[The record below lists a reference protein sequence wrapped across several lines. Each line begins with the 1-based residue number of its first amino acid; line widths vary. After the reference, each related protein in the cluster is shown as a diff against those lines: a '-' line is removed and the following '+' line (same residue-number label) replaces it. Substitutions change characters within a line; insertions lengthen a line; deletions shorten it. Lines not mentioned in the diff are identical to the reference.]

1 MSLYF
6 PVTFTAIYLGVI
18 IICNK
23 DVLANDVIRGF
34 YFMKQK
40 KNGFFITILLLLISL
55 AFIVTVSV
63 VFNNIKTNLEREII
77 SSLSE
82 EAEENAALIEKEID
96 AKFGVLQSFA
106 NELSS
111 TGDEIEEIRDMKS
124 FVEVY
129 NFRRM
134 GFVDLNGIAKTTDG
148 FEKDLSFRE
157 FYQVGLKGESFI
169 TESLQET
176 IGDSTEDMI
185 NILSVPVY
193 DNKGEIKGVLF
204 ATYLTEKF
212 HEVIFSDSFQGE
224 GYTYIVAGDGDVI
237 SSYGDGMQ
245 KEYDNIF
252 IYTGDAAQYDDAI
265 QEKVENDM
273 REKISRVGIG
283 VNEDNDKYFYCYKPL
298 EIESADMNW
307 YIFSIE
313 PKSVLD
319 ERMHPIM
326 RDIQFLTVILICILV
341 MANIVFLFYNLRRR
355 QELFRL
361 AYKDSITGGD
371 NFSNFKEKAKK
382 YENTEGY
389 VIALDISEFKLVN
402 NVCGNASGDEVLK
415 VIWDVI
421 LANCNDNE
429 QAARVN
435 ADRFVIFWIESSKK
449 TVTYRIEKL
458 INEIEGISEQLSVPR
473 LYPVIG
479 IRAVEKLDDADK
491 RYGEALRA
499 KALVKNRRDRHYA
512 FYDEI
517 DYDTIVE
524 NKKLE
529 NGFEK
534 ALADK
539 KFEVW
544 YQPKFN
550 SHTGKIVGS
559 EALIRWRADDG
570 SLISPGRFIPLFE
583 KNGNIIRL
591 DEYVFREVCRQQKEW
606 QKEGIQILPVS
617 VNISRFSLYYS
628 NVVEKYERIINY
640 YDVDHKYVQIEITE
654 SAIIENTV
662 IVELIQKFHDAG
674 FDILLD
680 DFGSGYSSLASLNQM
695 PFDTIKLDKSLVDY
709 VGNENGEKL
718 LKFIVQLVQSLGMKI
733 TAEGVEYKEQLD
745 FLENLNCDD
754 IQGFYFSKP
763 LMLADFSAKLT
774 ENN

>member
-1 MSLYF
+1 
-6 PVTFTAIYLGVI
+6 
-18 IICNK
+18 
-23 DVLANDVIRGF
+23 
-34 YFMKQK
+34 MKQK
-40 KNGFFITILLLLISL
+40 KNSFFITILLLLISL
-55 AFIVTVSV
+55 AFIATISV
-63 VFNNIKTNLEREII
+63 VFNNIKKNVVIEII

-111 TGDEIEEIRDMKS
+111 TGDEIAEIRDMQS

-129 NFRRM
+129 NFKRM
-134 GFVDLNGIAKTTDG
+134 GFIDLNGIAKTTDG

-157 FYQVGLKGESFI
+157 FYQIGLKGESFI
-169 TESLQET
+169 TASLLDT
-176 IGDSTEDMI
+176 VGDHTEDMI

-212 HEVIFSDSFQGE
+212 HETIFSDSFQGE

-252 IYTGDAAQYDDAI
+252 VYKGDAVKYDDVT
-265 QEKVENDM
+265 QEKVENEM
-273 REKISRVGIG
+273 REKLSRVGIG
-283 VNEDNDKYFYCYKPL
+283 VNEDNVKYFYCYKPL
-298 EIESADMNW
+298 EIKSADMNW
-307 YIFSIE
+307 YIFSVE

-319 ERMHPIM
+319 DRMHPIM
-326 RDIQFLTVILICILV
+326 RDIQFLVVILIGILF
-341 MANIVFLFYNLRRR
+341 MANIIYLYYNVRRR

-402 NVCGNASGDEVLK
+402 NVCGNARGDEVLK
-415 VIWDVI
+415 AIWDVI

-435 ADRFVIFWIESSKK
+435 ADGFVIFWIESSKK

-524 NKKLE
+524 NKNLE

>member
-1 MSLYF
+1 
-6 PVTFTAIYLGVI
+6 
-18 IICNK
+18 
-23 DVLANDVIRGF
+23 
-34 YFMKQK
+34 MKQK

-680 DFGSGYSSLASLNQM
+680 DFGSGYSSLASFNQM

>member
-1 MSLYF
+1 
-6 PVTFTAIYLGVI
+6 
-18 IICNK
+18 
-23 DVLANDVIRGF
+23 
-34 YFMKQK
+34 MKQK

-169 TESLQET
+169 TESLPET
-176 IGDSTEDMI
+176 IGDYTEDMI

-341 MANIVFLFYNLRRR
+341 MANIVFLFYNVRRR

-591 DEYVFREVCRQQKEW
+591 DEYVFREVCRQQKE
-606 QKEGIQILPVS
+606 GIQILPVS

>member
-1 MSLYF
+1 
-6 PVTFTAIYLGVI
+6 
-18 IICNK
+18 
-23 DVLANDVIRGF
+23 
-34 YFMKQK
+34 MKQK

-169 TESLQET
+169 TESLPET
-176 IGDSTEDMI
+176 IGDYTEDMI

-341 MANIVFLFYNLRRR
+341 MANIVFLFYNVRRR

-361 AYKDSITGGD
+361 AYKDNITGGD

>member
-1 MSLYF
+1 
-6 PVTFTAIYLGVI
+6 
-18 IICNK
+18 
-23 DVLANDVIRGF
+23 
-34 YFMKQK
+34 MKQK

-111 TGDEIEEIRDMKS
+111 TGDEIAEIRDMQS

-341 MANIVFLFYNLRRR
+341 MANIIFLYYNVRRR

-402 NVCGNASGDEVLK
+402 NVCGNARGDEVLK

-421 LANCNDNE
+421 MANCNDNE

-499 KALVKNRRDRHYA
+499 KSLIKNRRDRHYA

-617 VNISRFSLYYS
+617 VNISRFSIYYS

>member
-1 MSLYF
+1 
-6 PVTFTAIYLGVI
+6 
-18 IICNK
+18 
-23 DVLANDVIRGF
+23 
-34 YFMKQK
+34 MKQK

-111 TGDEIEEIRDMKS
+111 TGDEIAEIRDMQS

-176 IGDSTEDMI
+176 IGDYTEDMI

-341 MANIVFLFYNLRRR
+341 MANIIFLYYNVRRR

-402 NVCGNASGDEVLK
+402 NVCGNARGDEVLK

-421 LANCNDNE
+421 MANCNDNE

>member
-1 MSLYF
+1 
-6 PVTFTAIYLGVI
+6 
-18 IICNK
+18 
-23 DVLANDVIRGF
+23 
-34 YFMKQK
+34 MKQK

-111 TGDEIEEIRDMKS
+111 TGDEIAEIRDMQS

-341 MANIVFLFYNLRRR
+341 MANIIFLYYNVRRR

-402 NVCGNASGDEVLK
+402 NVCGNAHGDEVLK

-421 LANCNDNE
+421 MANCNDNE

-499 KALVKNRRDRHYA
+499 KSLIKNRRDRHYA

>member
-1 MSLYF
+1 
-6 PVTFTAIYLGVI
+6 
-18 IICNK
+18 
-23 DVLANDVIRGF
+23 
-34 YFMKQK
+34 MKQK

-82 EAEENAALIEKEID
+82 ETEENAALIEKEID

-341 MANIVFLFYNLRRR
+341 MANIIFLYYNVRRR

-402 NVCGNASGDEVLK
+402 NVCGNARGDEVLK

-421 LANCNDNE
+421 MANCNDNE

-499 KALVKNRRDRHYA
+499 KSLIKNRRDRHYA

>member
-1 MSLYF
+1 
-6 PVTFTAIYLGVI
+6 
-18 IICNK
+18 
-23 DVLANDVIRGF
+23 
-34 YFMKQK
+34 MKQK
-40 KNGFFITILLLLISL
+40 KNGFFITIMLLLISL

-111 TGDEIEEIRDMKS
+111 TGDEIAEIRDMQS

-129 NFRRM
+129 NFKRM

-176 IGDSTEDMI
+176 IGDYTEDMI

-252 IYTGDAAQYDDAI
+252 IYTGDSAQYDDVT

-273 REKISRVGIG
+273 REKLSKVGIG

-298 EIESADMNW
+298 EIESTDMNW

-341 MANIVFLFYNLRRR
+341 MANIIFLYYNVRRR

-402 NVCGNASGDEVLK
+402 NVCGNARGDEVLK
-415 VIWDVI
+415 AIWDVI
-421 LANCNDNE
+421 MANCNDNE

-435 ADRFVIFWIESSKK
+435 ADRFVIFWIERSKK

>member
-1 MSLYF
+1 
-6 PVTFTAIYLGVI
+6 
-18 IICNK
+18 
-23 DVLANDVIRGF
+23 
-34 YFMKQK
+34 MKQK

-55 AFIVTVSV
+55 AFIATISV
-63 VFNNIKTNLEREII
+63 VFNNIKKNVVIEII

-111 TGDEIEEIRDMKS
+111 TGDEIAEIRDMQS

-129 NFRRM
+129 NFKRM
-134 GFVDLNGIAKTTDG
+134 GFIDLNGIAKTTDG

-157 FYQVGLKGESFI
+157 FYQIGLKGESFI
-169 TESLQET
+169 TASLLDT
-176 IGDSTEDMI
+176 VGDHTEDMI

-212 HEVIFSDSFQGE
+212 HETIFSDSFQGE

-252 IYTGDAAQYDDAI
+252 VYKGDAVKYDDVT
-265 QEKVENDM
+265 QEKVENEM
-273 REKISRVGIG
+273 REKLSRVGIG
-283 VNEDNDKYFYCYKPL
+283 VNEDNVKYFYCYKPL
-298 EIESADMNW
+298 EIKSADMNW
-307 YIFSIE
+307 YIFSVE

-341 MANIVFLFYNLRRR
+341 MANIIFLYYNVRRR

-402 NVCGNASGDEVLK
+402 NVCGNARGDEVLK

-421 LANCNDNE
+421 MANCNDNE

-499 KALVKNRRDRHYA
+499 KSLIKNRRDRHYA

>member
-1 MSLYF
+1 
-6 PVTFTAIYLGVI
+6 
-18 IICNK
+18 
-23 DVLANDVIRGF
+23 
-34 YFMKQK
+34 MKQK

-124 FVEVY
+124 LVEVY

-169 TESLQET
+169 TESLPET
-176 IGDSTEDMI
+176 IGDYTEDMI

-341 MANIVFLFYNLRRR
+341 MANIVFLFYNVRRR

-524 NKKLE
+524 NKNME

>member
-1 MSLYF
+1 
-6 PVTFTAIYLGVI
+6 
-18 IICNK
+18 
-23 DVLANDVIRGF
+23 
-34 YFMKQK
+34 MKQK
-40 KNGFFITILLLLISL
+40 KNGFFITIMLLLISL

-63 VFNNIKTNLEREII
+63 VFNNIKTNLELEII

-82 EAEENAALIEKEID
+82 EAEENAALIKKEID

-111 TGDEIEEIRDMKS
+111 TGDEIAEIRDMQS

-169 TESLQET
+169 TESLQDT
-176 IGDSTEDMI
+176 VGDYTEDMI

-273 REKISRVGIG
+273 REKLSRVGIG

-341 MANIVFLFYNLRRR
+341 MANIIFLYYNVRRR

-402 NVCGNASGDEVLK
+402 NVCGNARGDEVLK
-415 VIWDVI
+415 AIWDVI
-421 LANCNDNE
+421 MANCNDNE

-435 ADRFVIFWIESSKK
+435 ADRFVIFWIERSKK

>member
-1 MSLYF
+1 
-6 PVTFTAIYLGVI
+6 
-18 IICNK
+18 
-23 DVLANDVIRGF
+23 
-34 YFMKQK
+34 MKQK

-169 TESLQET
+169 TESLPET
-176 IGDSTEDMI
+176 IGDYTEDMI

-193 DNKGEIKGVLF
+193 DNKGEIKGELF

-341 MANIVFLFYNLRRR
+341 MANIVFLFYNVRRR

>member
-1 MSLYF
+1 MSLCF
-6 PVTFTAIYLGVI
+6 PVTFTANILGVI

-34 YFMKQK
+34 YFYETE

-63 VFNNIKTNLEREII
+63 VFNNIKTNLEIEII

-111 TGDEIEEIRDMKS
+111 TDDEIAEIRDMQS
-124 FVEVY
+124 FVKVY
-129 NFRRM
+129 NFKRM

-169 TESLQET
+169 TASLLET
-176 IGDSTEDMI
+176 VGDSTEDMI

-224 GYTYIVAGDGDVI
+224 GYTYIVAGDGGVI

-252 IYTGDAAQYDDAI
+252 IYTGDAAKYDDVT
-265 QEKVENDM
+265 QEKVENEM
-273 REKISRVGIG
+273 REKLSRVGIG
-283 VNEDNDKYFYCYKPL
+283 VNENNDKYFYCYKPL
-298 EIESADMNW
+298 EIKSADMDW
-307 YIFSIE
+307 YIFSVE

-326 RDIQFLTVILICILV
+326 RDIQFLTVILVCILV
-341 MANIVFLFYNLRRR
+341 MANIIFLYYNVRRR

-382 YENTEGY
+382 YENTEGF

-402 NVCGNASGDEVLK
+402 NVCGNARGDEVLK

-449 TVTYRIEKL
+449 TVAYRIEKL

-640 YDVDHKYVQIEITE
+640 YDLDHKYVQIEITE

-662 IVELIQKFHDAG
+662 IAELIQKFHDAG

>member
-1 MSLYF
+1 
-6 PVTFTAIYLGVI
+6 
-18 IICNK
+18 
-23 DVLANDVIRGF
+23 
-34 YFMKQK
+34 MKQK

-55 AFIVTVSV
+55 AFIATISVT
-63 VFNNIKTNLEREII
+63 FNNIKKNLVIEII

-82 EAEENAALIEKEID
+82 EAEENAALIGKEID

-111 TGDEIEEIRDMKS
+111 TDDEIAKIRDMQS

-129 NFRRM
+129 NFKRM
-134 GFVDLNGIAKTTDG
+134 GFIDLNGIAKTTDG

-157 FYQVGLKGESFI
+157 FYQVGLKGEPFI
-169 TESLQET
+169 TASLQET
-176 IGDSTEDMI
+176 VGDSTEDMI

-212 HEVIFSDSFQGE
+212 HEAIFSDSFQGE
-224 GYTYIVAGDGDVI
+224 RYTYIVAGDGDVI

-252 IYTGDAAQYDDAI
+252 INTGDAVKYDDVT
-265 QEKVENDM
+265 QEKVENEM
-273 REKISRVGIG
+273 REKLSRVGIG

-298 EIESADMNW
+298 EIKSADMGW
-307 YIFSIE
+307 YIFSVE

-319 ERMHPIM
+319 DRMHPIM
-326 RDIQFLTVILICILV
+326 RDIQFLIVILICIFV
-341 MANIVFLFYNLRRR
+341 VANIIFLYYNVRRR

-382 YENTEGY
+382 DGNTEGY

-402 NVCGNASGDEVLK
+402 NVCGNARGDEVLK
-415 VIWDVI
+415 AIWDVI

-499 KALVKNRRDRHYA
+499 KALVKYRRDRHYA

-529 NGFEK
+529 DGFEK

>member
-1 MSLYF
+1 
-6 PVTFTAIYLGVI
+6 
-18 IICNK
+18 
-23 DVLANDVIRGF
+23 
-34 YFMKQK
+34 MKQK

-111 TGDEIEEIRDMKS
+111 TGDEIAEIRDMQS

-134 GFVDLNGIAKTTDG
+134 GFVDLNGIEKTTDG

-341 MANIVFLFYNLRRR
+341 MANIIFLYYNVRRR

-402 NVCGNASGDEVLK
+402 NVCGNARGDEVLK

-421 LANCNDNE
+421 MANCNDNE

-499 KALVKNRRDRHYA
+499 KSLIKNRRDRHYA

>member
-1 MSLYF
+1 
-6 PVTFTAIYLGVI
+6 
-18 IICNK
+18 
-23 DVLANDVIRGF
+23 
-34 YFMKQK
+34 MKQK

-169 TESLQET
+169 TESLPET
-176 IGDSTEDMI
+176 IGDYTEDMI

-341 MANIVFLFYNLRRR
+341 MANIVFLFYNVRRR

-680 DFGSGYSSLASLNQM
+680 DFGSGYSSLAFLNQM

>member
-1 MSLYF
+1 
-6 PVTFTAIYLGVI
+6 
-18 IICNK
+18 
-23 DVLANDVIRGF
+23 
-34 YFMKQK
+34 MKQK
-40 KNGFFITILLLLISL
+40 KNSFFITILLLLISL

-63 VFNNIKTNLEREII
+63 VFNNIKTNLESEII

-82 EAEENAALIEKEID
+82 EAEENAALIKKEID

-111 TGDEIEEIRDMKS
+111 TGDEIAEIRDMQS

-169 TESLQET
+169 TESLQDT
-176 IGDSTEDMI
+176 VGDYTEDMI

-273 REKISRVGIG
+273 REKLSRVGIG

-341 MANIVFLFYNLRRR
+341 MANIIFLYYNVRRR

-361 AYKDSITGGD
+361 VYKDSITGGD

-402 NVCGNASGDEVLK
+402 NVCGNARGDEVLK
-415 VIWDVI
+415 AIWDVI

-517 DYDTIVE
+517 DYNTIVE
-524 NKKLE
+524 NKNLE

>member
-1 MSLYF
+1 
-6 PVTFTAIYLGVI
+6 
-18 IICNK
+18 
-23 DVLANDVIRGF
+23 
-34 YFMKQK
+34 MKQK

-111 TGDEIEEIRDMKS
+111 TGDEIAEIRDMQS

-176 IGDSTEDMI
+176 IGDYTEDMI

-341 MANIVFLFYNLRRR
+341 MANIIFLYYNVRRR

-402 NVCGNASGDEVLK
+402 NVCGNARGDEVLK

-421 LANCNDNE
+421 MANCNDNE

-524 NKKLE
+524 NKNLE

>member
-1 MSLYF
+1 
-6 PVTFTAIYLGVI
+6 
-18 IICNK
+18 
-23 DVLANDVIRGF
+23 
-34 YFMKQK
+34 MKQK

-111 TGDEIEEIRDMKS
+111 TGDEIAEIRDMQS

-341 MANIVFLFYNLRRR
+341 MANIIFLYYNVRRR

-402 NVCGNASGDEVLK
+402 NVCGNARGDEVLK

-421 LANCNDNE
+421 MANCNDNE

-524 NKKLE
+524 NKNLE

-559 EALIRWRADDG
+559 EALIRWRSDDG

>member
-1 MSLYF
+1 
-6 PVTFTAIYLGVI
+6 
-18 IICNK
+18 
-23 DVLANDVIRGF
+23 
-34 YFMKQK
+34 MKQK

-111 TGDEIEEIRDMKS
+111 TGDEIAEIRDMQS

-341 MANIVFLFYNLRRR
+341 MANIIFLYYNVRRR

-402 NVCGNASGDEVLK
+402 NVCGNARGDEVLK

-421 LANCNDNE
+421 MANCNDNE

-499 KALVKNRRDRHYA
+499 KSLIKNRRDRHYA

>member
-1 MSLYF
+1 
-6 PVTFTAIYLGVI
+6 
-18 IICNK
+18 
-23 DVLANDVIRGF
+23 
-34 YFMKQK
+34 MKQK

-111 TGDEIEEIRDMKS
+111 TGDEIAEIRDMQS

-176 IGDSTEDMI
+176 IGDYTEDMI

-237 SSYGDGMQ
+237 SSYGGGMQ

-283 VNEDNDKYFYCYKPL
+283 INEDNDKYFYCYKPL

-341 MANIVFLFYNLRRR
+341 MANIVFLFYNVRRR

>member
-1 MSLYF
+1 
-6 PVTFTAIYLGVI
+6 
-18 IICNK
+18 
-23 DVLANDVIRGF
+23 
-34 YFMKQK
+34 MKQK

-169 TESLQET
+169 TESLQDT
-176 IGDSTEDMI
+176 VGDYTEDMI

-341 MANIVFLFYNLRRR
+341 MANIVFLFYNVRRR

-733 TAEGVEYKEQLD
+733 TAEVVEYKEQLD

>member
-1 MSLYF
+1 
-6 PVTFTAIYLGVI
+6 
-18 IICNK
+18 
-23 DVLANDVIRGF
+23 
-34 YFMKQK
+34 MKQK

-169 TESLQET
+169 TESLPET
-176 IGDSTEDMI
+176 IGDYTEDMI

-273 REKISRVGIG
+273 WEKISRVGIG

-341 MANIVFLFYNLRRR
+341 MANIVFLFYNVRRR

>member
-1 MSLYF
+1 
-6 PVTFTAIYLGVI
+6 
-18 IICNK
+18 
-23 DVLANDVIRGF
+23 
-34 YFMKQK
+34 MKQK

-169 TESLQET
+169 TESLPET
-176 IGDSTEDMI
+176 IGDYTEDMI

-341 MANIVFLFYNLRRR
+341 MANIVFLFYNVRRR

-654 SAIIENTV
+654 RAIIENTV

>member
-1 MSLYF
+1 
-6 PVTFTAIYLGVI
+6 
-18 IICNK
+18 
-23 DVLANDVIRGF
+23 
-34 YFMKQK
+34 MKQK

-55 AFIVTVSV
+55 AFIATISV
-63 VFNNIKTNLEREII
+63 VFNNIKKNVVIEII

-111 TGDEIEEIRDMKS
+111 TGDEIAEIRDMQS

-129 NFRRM
+129 NFKRM
-134 GFVDLNGIAKTTDG
+134 GFIDLNGIAKTTDG

-157 FYQVGLKGESFI
+157 FYQIGLKGESFI
-169 TESLQET
+169 TASLLDT
-176 IGDSTEDMI
+176 VGDHTEDMI

-212 HEVIFSDSFQGE
+212 HETIFSDSFQGE

-252 IYTGDAAQYDDAI
+252 VYKGDAVKYDDVT
-265 QEKVENDM
+265 QEKVENEM
-273 REKISRVGIG
+273 REKLSRVGIG
-283 VNEDNDKYFYCYKPL
+283 VNEDNVKYFYCYKPL
-298 EIESADMNW
+298 EIKSADMNW
-307 YIFSIE
+307 YIFSVE

-319 ERMHPIM
+319 DRMHPIM
-326 RDIQFLTVILICILV
+326 RDIQFLVVILIGILF
-341 MANIVFLFYNLRRR
+341 MTNIIYLYYNVRRR

-402 NVCGNASGDEVLK
+402 NVCGNARGDEVLK
-415 VIWDVI
+415 AIWDVI

-435 ADRFVIFWIESSKK
+435 ADGFVIFWIESSKK

-524 NKKLE
+524 NKNLE

-640 YDVDHKYVQIEITE
+640 YDVNHKYVQIEITE

>member
-1 MSLYF
+1 
-6 PVTFTAIYLGVI
+6 
-18 IICNK
+18 
-23 DVLANDVIRGF
+23 
-34 YFMKQK
+34 MKQK

-111 TGDEIEEIRDMKS
+111 TGDEIAEIRDMQS

-169 TESLQET
+169 TESLQDT
-176 IGDSTEDMI
+176 VGDYTEDMI

-273 REKISRVGIG
+273 REKLSRVGIG

-341 MANIVFLFYNLRRR
+341 MANIIFLYYNVRRR

-402 NVCGNASGDEVLK
+402 NVCGNARGDEVLK
-415 VIWDVI
+415 AIWDVI

-435 ADRFVIFWIESSKK
+435 ADRFVIFWIERSKK

-499 KALVKNRRDRHYA
+499 KSLIKNRRDRHYA

-718 LKFIVQLVQSLGMKI
+718 LKFIVQLVQRLGMKI

>member
-1 MSLYF
+1 
-6 PVTFTAIYLGVI
+6 
-18 IICNK
+18 
-23 DVLANDVIRGF
+23 
-34 YFMKQK
+34 MKQK

-169 TESLQET
+169 TESLPET
-176 IGDSTEDMI
+176 IGDYTEDMI

-341 MANIVFLFYNLRRR
+341 MANIVFLFYNVRRR

-763 LMLADFSAKLT
+763 FMLADFSAKLT

>member
-1 MSLYF
+1 
-6 PVTFTAIYLGVI
+6 
-18 IICNK
+18 
-23 DVLANDVIRGF
+23 
-34 YFMKQK
+34 MKQK

-129 NFRRM
+129 NFRRI

-169 TESLQET
+169 TESLPET
-176 IGDSTEDMI
+176 IGDYTEDMI

-341 MANIVFLFYNLRRR
+341 MANIVFLFYNVRRR

>member
-1 MSLYF
+1 
-6 PVTFTAIYLGVI
+6 
-18 IICNK
+18 
-23 DVLANDVIRGF
+23 
-34 YFMKQK
+34 MKQK
-40 KNGFFITILLLLISL
+40 KNSFFITILLLLISL

-82 EAEENAALIEKEID
+82 GAEENAALIEKEID

-111 TGDEIEEIRDMKS
+111 TGDEIAEIRDMQS

-341 MANIVFLFYNLRRR
+341 MANIVFLFYNVRRR

-402 NVCGNASGDEVLK
+402 NVCGNARGDEVLK

-421 LANCNDNE
+421 MANCNDNE

-524 NKKLE
+524 NKNLE

>member
-1 MSLYF
+1 
-6 PVTFTAIYLGVI
+6 
-18 IICNK
+18 
-23 DVLANDVIRGF
+23 
-34 YFMKQK
+34 MKQK

-63 VFNNIKTNLEREII
+63 VFNNIKTNLERKII

-111 TGDEIEEIRDMKS
+111 TGDEIAEIRDMQS

-341 MANIVFLFYNLRRR
+341 MANIIFLYYNVRRR

-402 NVCGNASGDEVLK
+402 NVCGNARGDEVLK

-421 LANCNDNE
+421 MANCNDNE

>member
-1 MSLYF
+1 
-6 PVTFTAIYLGVI
+6 
-18 IICNK
+18 
-23 DVLANDVIRGF
+23 
-34 YFMKQK
+34 MKQK

-169 TESLQET
+169 TESLPET
-176 IGDSTEDMI
+176 IGDYTEDMI

-341 MANIVFLFYNLRRR
+341 MANIVFLFYNVRRR

-524 NKKLE
+524 NKNLE

-718 LKFIVQLVQSLGMKI
+718 LKFIVQLVHSLGMKI

>member
-1 MSLYF
+1 
-6 PVTFTAIYLGVI
+6 
-18 IICNK
+18 
-23 DVLANDVIRGF
+23 
-34 YFMKQK
+34 MKQK

-111 TGDEIEEIRDMKS
+111 TGDEIAEIRDMQS

-273 REKISRVGIG
+273 REKIRRVGIG
-283 VNEDNDKYFYCYKPL
+283 VNEDSDKYFYCYKPL

-341 MANIVFLFYNLRRR
+341 MANIIFLFYNVRRR

-421 LANCNDNE
+421 MANCNDNE

-435 ADRFVIFWIESSKK
+435 ADRFVIFWIERSKK

>member
-1 MSLYF
+1 
-6 PVTFTAIYLGVI
+6 
-18 IICNK
+18 
-23 DVLANDVIRGF
+23 
-34 YFMKQK
+34 MKQK

-111 TGDEIEEIRDMKS
+111 TGDEIAEIRDMQS

-341 MANIVFLFYNLRRR
+341 MANIIFLYYNVRRR

-402 NVCGNASGDEVLK
+402 NVCGNARGDEVLK

-421 LANCNDNE
+421 MANCNDNE

-524 NKKLE
+524 NKNLE

-628 NVVEKYERIINY
+628 NVLEKYERIINY

-680 DFGSGYSSLASLNQM
+680 DFGSGYSSLASINQM

>member
-1 MSLYF
+1 
-6 PVTFTAIYLGVI
+6 
-18 IICNK
+18 
-23 DVLANDVIRGF
+23 
-34 YFMKQK
+34 MKQK
-40 KNGFFITILLLLISL
+40 KNSFFITILLLLISL

-111 TGDEIEEIRDMKS
+111 TGDEIAEIRDMQS

-326 RDIQFLTVILICILV
+326 RDIQFLTVILV
-341 MANIVFLFYNLRRR
+341 MANIVFLFYNVRRR

-402 NVCGNASGDEVLK
+402 NVCGNARGDEVLK

-421 LANCNDNE
+421 MANCNDNE

-524 NKKLE
+524 NKNLE

>member
-1 MSLYF
+1 
-6 PVTFTAIYLGVI
+6 
-18 IICNK
+18 
-23 DVLANDVIRGF
+23 
-34 YFMKQK
+34 MKQK
-40 KNGFFITILLLLISL
+40 KNVFFITILLLLISL

-96 AKFGVLQSFA
+96 AKFGILQSFA

-111 TGDEIEEIRDMKS
+111 TGDEIEEIRDMQS

-129 NFRRM
+129 NFKRM

-169 TESLQET
+169 TASLLET
-176 IGDSTEDMI
+176 VGDSTEDMI

-341 MANIVFLFYNLRRR
+341 MANIVFLFYNVRRR

-524 NKKLE
+524 NKNLE

>member
-1 MSLYF
+1 
-6 PVTFTAIYLGVI
+6 
-18 IICNK
+18 
-23 DVLANDVIRGF
+23 
-34 YFMKQK
+34 MKQK

-111 TGDEIEEIRDMKS
+111 TGDEIAEIRDMQS

-341 MANIVFLFYNLRRR
+341 MANIVFLFYNVRRR

-524 NKKLE
+524 NKNLE

-583 KNGNIIRL
+583 KNGNIIIF

>member
-1 MSLYF
+1 
-6 PVTFTAIYLGVI
+6 
-18 IICNK
+18 
-23 DVLANDVIRGF
+23 
-34 YFMKQK
+34 MKQK

-169 TESLQET
+169 TESLPET
-176 IGDSTEDMI
+176 IGDYTEDMI

-341 MANIVFLFYNLRRR
+341 MANIVFLFYNVRRR

-371 NFSNFKEKAKK
+371 NFSNFKEKAKM

>member
-1 MSLYF
+1 
-6 PVTFTAIYLGVI
+6 
-18 IICNK
+18 
-23 DVLANDVIRGF
+23 
-34 YFMKQK
+34 MKQK

-169 TESLQET
+169 TESLPET
-176 IGDSTEDMI
+176 IGDYTEDMI

-341 MANIVFLFYNLRRR
+341 MANIVFLFYNVRRR

-402 NVCGNASGDEVLK
+402 NVCGNARGDEVLK

-421 LANCNDNE
+421 MANCNDNE

-491 RYGEALRA
+491 RYGEALR
-499 KALVKNRRDRHYA
+499 VKH
-512 FYDEI
+512 
-517 DYDTIVE
+517 
-524 NKKLE
+524 L
-529 NGFEK
+529 
-534 ALADK
+534 
-539 KFEVW
+539 
-544 YQPKFN
+544 
-550 SHTGKIVGS
+550 
-559 EALIRWRADDG
+559 
-570 SLISPGRFIPLFE
+570 
-583 KNGNIIRL
+583 
-591 DEYVFREVCRQQKEW
+591 
-606 QKEGIQILPVS
+606 
-617 VNISRFSLYYS
+617 
-628 NVVEKYERIINY
+628 
-640 YDVDHKYVQIEITE
+640 
-654 SAIIENTV
+654 
-662 IVELIQKFHDAG
+662 
-674 FDILLD
+674 
-680 DFGSGYSSLASLNQM
+680 
-695 PFDTIKLDKSLVDY
+695 
-709 VGNENGEKL
+709 
-718 LKFIVQLVQSLGMKI
+718 
-733 TAEGVEYKEQLD
+733 
-745 FLENLNCDD
+745 
-754 IQGFYFSKP
+754 
-763 LMLADFSAKLT
+763 
-774 ENN
+774 